1 MALKILHTADNHIG
15 LSFAKYPD
23 EIRERLI
30 EERFL
35 ALERLVETANQQKA
49 HFFVV
54 AGDLFDKQTVAKRLI
69 KRTVSILAKF
79 EGDSVLVLAGNHDYY
94 EGSENKL
101 WLTFKSEAEGTCVT
115 PLLKQETKEFES
127 DAGRVCFYACPC
139 PSKHSSDHMIGWTS
153 DRDKEEDTVHIG
165 IAHGNVDGFG
175 LDSDNRY
182 FNMSETDFQNSG
194 LDSWLLGHIHV
205 PFPKSG
211 TTGNPSFFMP
221 GIHTPDSIKCTHPGY
236 AWLIEISDSKAFTYR
251 QLTPGGIRFVR
262 ISDSLTDS
270 ENVEKLSLRCDEM
283 ELKNTILN
291 FQLEGRLDEEGK
303 KAFKELC
310 TKLSGECL
318 HFSDE
323 STIATVLDAAAIS
336 AKYPDGTIPNSL
348 LLDLLNDE
356 EHPEDAQIALE
367 IMESINAQ

>member
-1 MALKILHTADNHIG
+1 MPLKILHTADNHIG

-23 EIRERLI
+23 EIRERLV

-35 ALERLVETANQQKA
+35 ALERLVETANEQKV
-49 HFFVV
+49 HFFVI
-54 AGDLFDKQTVAKRLI
+54 AGDLFDKQTVAKKLI
-69 KRTVSILAKF
+69 KRAVSILAKF

-94 EGSENKL
+94 EGSDNKL
-101 WLTFKSEAEGTCVT
+101 WQTFTSEAEGTCVI
-115 PLLKQETKEFES
+115 PLLKQETKKFDS
-127 DAGRVCFYACPC
+127 DAGRICFYACPC
-139 PSKHSSDHMIGWTS
+139 PSKHSSDHMIGWTI
-153 DRDKEEDTVHIG
+153 DKDKAEDTVHIG
-165 IAHGNVDGFG
+165 IAHGNVEGFG

-236 AWLIEISDSKAFTYR
+236 AWLIEISESKAFRYEH
-251 QLTPGGIRFVR
+251 LTPGAVRFVR
-262 ISDSLTDS
+262 INDSLTDS
-270 ENVEKLSLRCDEM
+270 DDVQKLRLRCEEFD
-283 ELKNTILN
+283 LQNTVLN

-303 KAFKELC
+303 KAFKDLC
-310 TKLSGECL
+310 TQLSNECL
-318 HFSDE
+318 HFSDD
-323 STIATVLDAAAIS
+323 SIIATVLDAAAIS

-348 LLDLLNDE
+348 LLDLLNEE

>member
-1 MALKILHTADNHIG
+1 MPLKILHTADNHIG

-23 EIRERLI
+23 EIRERLV

-35 ALERLVETANQQKA
+35 ALERLVETANEQKV
-49 HFFVV
+49 HFFVI
-54 AGDLFDKQTVAKRLI
+54 AGDLFDKQTVAKKLI
-69 KRTVSILAKF
+69 KRAVSILAKF

-94 EGSENKL
+94 EGSDNKL
-101 WLTFKSEAEGTCVT
+101 WQTFKSEAEGTCVI
-115 PLLKQETKEFES
+115 PLLKQETKEFDS
-127 DAGRVCFYACPC
+127 DAGRICFYACPC
-139 PSKHSSDHMIGWTS
+139 PSKHSSDHMIGWTV
-153 DRDKEEDTVHIG
+153 DKDKAEDTVHIG
-165 IAHGNVDGFG
+165 IAHGNVEGFG

-236 AWLIEISDSKAFTYR
+236 AWLIEISESKAFKYEH
-251 QLTPGGIRFVR
+251 LTPGAVRFVR
-262 ISDSLTDS
+262 INDSLTDS
-270 ENVEKLSLRCDEM
+270 DDVQKLRLRCEEFD
-283 ELKNTILN
+283 LQNTVLN

-303 KAFKELC
+303 KAFKDLC
-310 TKLSGECL
+310 TQLSNECL
-318 HFSDE
+318 HFSDD
-323 STIATVLDAAAIS
+323 SIIATVLDAAAIS

-348 LLDLLNDE
+348 LLDLLNEE